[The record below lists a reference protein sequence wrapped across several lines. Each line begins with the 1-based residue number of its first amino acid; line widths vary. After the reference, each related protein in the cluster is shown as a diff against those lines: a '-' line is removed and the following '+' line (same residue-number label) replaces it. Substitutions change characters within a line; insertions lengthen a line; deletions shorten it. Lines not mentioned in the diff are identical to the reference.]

1 MTTGEL
7 ILLLFLLF
15 FWTIILPFIVFVLP
29 AIHMHRLQNHRI
41 KVKDLV
47 KTVDRVHWLKTYEG
61 VFDSATTEYIC
72 NTIDIGENKTSC
84 KLWIQSFDIIALI
97 AYDDNTVSVT
107 ILRDDDGLIEIE
119 SYDCVANRKNK
130 YLYMPKNYYYYN
142 MLYIIKKI
150 NEVYNYYHKI
160 VV

>member
-1 MTTGEL
+1 MTPGEL
-7 ILLLFLLF
+7 ILLLFLLI
-15 FWTIILPFIVFVLP
+15 FWTIILPFIIFVLP

-61 VFDSATTEYIC
+61 AFDSATTEYIC
-72 NTIDIGENKTSC
+72 NFVDIGEYKTSC
-84 KLWIQSFDIIALI
+84 KLWIQSFDIIARI
-97 AYDDNTVSVT
+97 AYNEDIVSVAM
-107 ILRDDDGLIEIE
+107 LRDDNSLIEN
-119 SYDCVANRKNK
+119 YDCVANRKNK

-142 MLYIIKKI
+142 MLYTIKKI
-150 NEVYNYYHKI
+150 NDVYNYYHKI